1 MSIPSL
7 AITRRTRST
16 PFSSRIEKFGVEAYT
31 VYNHMLLPTRFKGVE
46 DDYFHLREK
55 VQIWDVSCQ
64 RQVEIVGPDA
74 ARLAQLLTVRDLRKL
89 QVGKCALAPVCDEE
103 GFLLNDPVAIRVADD
118 RFWFSISDLDIL
130 LWAQGIA
137 IGMNL
142 DVRVFEPEIW
152 PLAVQGPKAEDVIV
166 EVFGESAR
174 ATKFF
179 RFDQLTFRGHP
190 LLVARSGWSA
200 QGGFEIYVD
209 NAEIG
214 QQLYDALDAAG
225 QKFDISPGCPNLIE
239 RIEGGFMTYGTDITR
254 NDTPLEGGMA
264 QYVSLEA
271 DIEAIGL
278 DAIRRRAKQGID
290 RAIVGL
296 AIEGEKVPP
305 NRDPWPVFVGSQHV
319 GSVTSAVWS
328 PRLQTN
334 VSLGQVH
341 TKYTPIGTKLTVETP
356 DGTRAATISTVP
368 FPGASAKS

>member
-1 MSIPSL
+1 M
-7 AITRRTRST
+7 
-16 PFSSRIEKFGVEAYT
+16 
-31 VYNHMLLPTRFKGVE
+31 
-46 DDYFHLREK
+46 
-55 VQIWDVSCQ
+55 
-64 RQVEIVGPDA
+64 
-74 ARLAQLLTVRDLRKL
+74 
-89 QVGKCALAPVCDEE
+89 
-103 GFLLNDPVAIRVADD
+103 
-118 RFWFSISDLDIL
+118 
-130 LWAQGIA
+130 
-137 IGMNL
+137 
-142 DVRVFEPEIW
+142 
-152 PLAVQGPKAEDVIV
+152 
-166 EVFGESAR
+166 
-174 ATKFF
+174 
-179 RFDQLTFRGHP
+179 TFRGHP

-209 NAEIG
+209 NVEIG

-225 QKFDISPGCPNLIE
+225 QKFDIRPGCPNLIE

-296 AIEGEKVPP
+296 AIEGEKVPA

-319 GSVTSAVWS
+319 GSVTSSIWS

-334 VSLGQVH
+334 VSLGQVQ
-341 TKYTPIGTKLTVETP
+341 TKYTPVGTKLTVEAP
-356 DGTRAATISTVP
+356 DGMRAATISTVP